1 MNDHQ
6 HMWCTHSKQLLSEF
20 TSKVIMNKVFVIVQ
34 FLFCLQVHIVAIG
47 NKTEEESRQVEFSI
61 AQTWANKEKG
71 EMKFLFC

>member
-1 MNDHQ
+1 
-6 HMWCTHSKQLLSEF
+6 
-20 TSKVIMNKVFVIVQ
+20 MNKVFVIVQ

-47 NKTEEESRQVEFSI
+47 NKTEEESRQVEFST